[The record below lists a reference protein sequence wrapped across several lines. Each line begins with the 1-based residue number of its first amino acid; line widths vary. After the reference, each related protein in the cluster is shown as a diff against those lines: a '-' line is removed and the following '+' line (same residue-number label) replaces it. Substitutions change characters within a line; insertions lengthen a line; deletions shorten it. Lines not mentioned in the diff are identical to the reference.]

1 MQLATVTFTD
11 FGKTLKKSKN
21 IIKKR
26 YKKEI
31 AYAISLF
38 LLKSKHFVIT
48 LRFKHIINTRYIFIT

>member
-31 AYAISLF
+31 AYAISF
-38 LLKSKHFVIT
+38 F
-48 LRFKHIINTRYIFIT
+48 Y